1 MAGKRISLKPRAK
14 KKPPAVRRYKTGV
27 EAAPVDDGFRWFK
40 EYFRLDLDRKEVS
53 RILRDYIKDNY
64 KGEERTLLL
73 SAPDYWYS
81 GRGEVAASIT
91 WRQKGMDFPDNWD
104 PERHVKHYID
114 QVRHAALT
122 KIEKANDPDNKDAVV
137 PTISPMERVKAK
149 TSAFIG
155 RIDEYLDT
163 WEEREK
169 FSLFNEMTK
178 EGLSSFSAVEVLAY
192 YKRIFVEL
200 RELVDKKT
208 PELVE
213 AYSHWSVPQR
223 KKYFA
228 FVSAMVSDADKYV
241 LSKKAQRK
249 PSKPRVKSA
258 DKQVKKLNFAKD
270 SAEFKLTSIDPTKI
284 VGAQRLYTFH
294 VKERIVTEFVT
305 NSGKGFEI
313 SGSTLKN
320 FTTEKS
326 RSIRLRKPEDTLVI
340 FLRKTAAQIDKEW
353 SQLTTKTTT
362 PTGRINKDMILLRVI
377 E

>member
-1 MAGKRISLKPRAK
+1 MMAGRKISLKPRAK
-14 KKPPAVRRYKTGV
+14 KAPTVRRFKTGV
-27 EAAPVDDGFRWFK
+27 EAAPVDYGFRWFK
-40 EYFRLDLDRKEVS
+40 EYFRLDLDRKDVS
-53 RILRDYIKDNY
+53 RILKDYIKDNY
-64 KGEERTLLL
+64 KGEERSLLL
-73 SAPDYWYS
+73 SAPDHWYT
-81 GRGEVAASIT
+81 GRGEVAASIM
-91 WRQKGMDFPDNWD
+91 WRKKGMDFPDNWD
-104 PERHVKHYID
+104 PQRHVNYYID

-122 KIEKANDPDNKDAVV
+122 KAEKDEDPDKETIV
-137 PTISPMERVKAK
+137 PTVSPMERVQRK
-149 TSAFIG
+149 TDSFISK
-155 RIDEYLDT
+155 IDEYLDT
-163 WEEREK
+163 WEEREG
-169 FSLFNEMTK
+169 FSMFNEMTK
-178 EGLSSFSAVEVLAY
+178 EGLSSFSASAVLAY

-200 RELVDKKT
+200 RELIDKKT

-223 KKYFA
+223 KKYFT
-228 FVSAMVSDADKYV
+228 FVSSIVSDADKYV
-241 LSKKAQRK
+241 LSKKAQRR

-258 DKQVKKLNFAKD
+258 DKQVAKLNFAKD

-305 NSGKGFEI
+305 NSGNGFEI

-320 FTTEKS
+320 FATERS

-340 FLRKTAAQIDKEW
+340 FLRKTTAQIDKEW
-353 SQLTTKTTT
+353 SELTTKTTT